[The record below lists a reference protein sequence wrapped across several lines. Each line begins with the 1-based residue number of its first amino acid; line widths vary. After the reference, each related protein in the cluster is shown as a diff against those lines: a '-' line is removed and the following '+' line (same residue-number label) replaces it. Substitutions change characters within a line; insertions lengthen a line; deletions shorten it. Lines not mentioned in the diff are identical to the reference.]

1 MLARP
6 DNQRK
11 REYERA
17 LRIERVLFAIDLR
30 GASGVFD
37 HLDAVCGFHACDPAA
52 WMQVREV
59 LREHGMADADIA
71 DLVQHTRVCACW
83 CCIKALRHEIV
94 DRVIEQANR
103 QFATRGEAA

>member
-1 MLARP
+1 
-6 DNQRK
+6 
-11 REYERA
+11 
-17 LRIERVLFAIDLR
+17 LRIERVLFAIELC

-37 HLDAVCGFHACDPAA
+37 HLDAVCGFYAYDSAA

-59 LREHGMADADIA
+59 LRENGMVEADIA
-71 DLVQHTRVCACW
+71 DLVQHPRVCACW
-83 CCIKALRHEIV
+83 WCIKALRHQIV